1 MSVLRFH
8 LFWFVLLFVTVGVAM
23 PPTPMQIKVDH
34 ASVCGSD
41 LNRLR
46 TGFASVGL
54 ATDFGGPHA
63 HGGTQMALLG
73 FDDGSYLEL
82 IAPQKA
88 GSPVDSGWAKMI
100 AADAGPC
107 AWAIGSHD
115 LKADVARFKHQG
127 LPVDG
132 PAPGSRTRPDGKV
145 IAWETAMVGSATPGS
160 TLPFMIQDKT
170 SRKLRVQPSASVKG
184 SPLTGIAVVI
194 LGVHNLDA
202 ATALFRRAYG
212 WNAPTLEDHPEFGAR
227 LAYFPGS
234 PVVLA
239 APLGEH
245 SWLSER
251 SRTFGESPVAYLLG
265 TPDLASASN
274 RYKLSPES
282 KWFGRNLAWFDA
294 AKLNGIRLG
303 VIQ

>member
-1 MSVLRFH
+1 
-8 LFWFVLLFVTVGVAM
+8 
-23 PPTPMQIKVDH
+23 MQIKVDH
-34 ASVCGSD
+34 ASICGSSLSALQD
-41 LNRLR
+41 
-46 TGFASVGL
+46 GFASLGL
-54 ATDFGGPHA
+54 KTDFGGPHA
-63 HGGTQMALLG
+63 RGGTQMALLG

-88 GSPVDSGWAKMI
+88 GIPLDSGWAKMI

-115 LKADVARFKHQG
+115 LKGDVARFKHQEI
-127 LPVDG
+127 PADG
-132 PAPGSRTRPDGKV
+132 PASGSRARPDGK
-145 IAWETAMVGSATPGS
+145 IIEWETAMVGPAAPGS

-170 SRKLRVQPSASVKG
+170 PRELRVQPSASAKG
-184 SPLTGIAVVI
+184 SPISGIAVVI
-194 LGVHNLDA
+194 LGVRDLNA
-202 ATALFRRAYG
+202 ASDLFRRAFG

-234 PVVLA
+234 PVILA
-239 APLGEH
+239 TPLGEH
-245 SWLSER
+245 SWLTER
-251 SRTFGESPVAYLLG
+251 LQAFGESPVAYLLG
-265 TPDLASASN
+265 TADLGAASK
-274 RYKLSPES
+274 RYTLSAQS